1 VQGQDRKSLGDRFES
16 YQPLRNR
23 LAVFRQAMSVTCLL
37 VTTAVAVGVPNLAW
51 AETQSQQQS
60 ATEARVQ
67 AMVPDLESYI
77 ARGMRSFDVPG
88 LAIGIVADDRL
99 VYARGFGTRSRP
111 NGAPVDPATVFQI
124 GSLTKAFL
132 SATLA
137 IAVDRGWLHWDD
149 RVTDLDPG
157 FQMSDPWVTREF
169 RVFDLLAQRS
179 GLPPAANDGLEL
191 LGLDETALVRSLRY
205 VEPVSSFRTTFA
217 YTNITHMLAGR
228 LVAKASG
235 AAQWNEVLQKELL
248 DSLGMANSSYTAAAI
263 AAAPDHAEGY
273 RWTPQGAVP
282 EPFTPIVPYGFAGAD
297 DINSDVEDLARWLR
311 MQLSDGALAGKR
323 IVSAE
328 NLLVTHTPR
337 IAITDRVVYAMGW
350 FVQQTPNGGI
360 IWHNG
365 TTPGFGAFLGMAPD
379 RKTGVIVL
387 SNQGNVGLPDS
398 IGAWVLDRVLG
409 SAKTDYLAERLEQA
423 KTNLAAAEE
432 QYAKPAKPGP
442 SPPYATIAGDYVNP
456 GFGDAAVR
464 IDGDAL
470 VLELPATG
478 AKLKLDPW
486 DGNIF
491 TATLMPSGPFAAVV
505 AGLGPS
511 PYGFVQWQI
520 DKTAKLDTFRL
531 ILGGDQAYEF
541 RRR

>member
-1 VQGQDRKSLGDRFES
+1 MT
-16 YQPLRNR
+16 
-23 LAVFRQAMSVTCLL
+23 AVYML
-37 VTTAVAVGVPNLAW
+37 VTVATAVAVASPNLAW
-51 AETQSQQQS
+51 AEPQRPQQS

-77 ARGMRSFDVPG
+77 ARGMKSFDVPG

-111 NGAPVDPATVFQI
+111 DGARVDPATVFQI

-132 SATLA
+132 STTLA

-157 FQMSDPWVTREF
+157 FHMSDPWVTREF

-179 GLPPAANDGLEL
+179 GLPPGANDGLEL
-191 LGLDETALVRSLRY
+191 LGLDQAALIRSLCY

-228 LVAKASG
+228 IVAKASG
-235 AAQWNEVLQKELL
+235 AAQWNEVLQKALL
-248 DSLGMANSSYTAAAI
+248 DPLGMANSSYTAAAI
-263 AAAPDHAEGY
+263 AAAADHAEGY
-273 RWTPQGAVP
+273 RWTPQGAVAV
-282 EPFTPIVPYGFAGAD
+282 PFTPIVPYGFAGAD
-297 DINSDVEDLARWLR
+297 DINSDVKDLARWLR
-311 MQLSDGALAGKR
+311 MQLSDGALAGTR
-323 IVSAE
+323 LISAE
-328 NLLVTHTPR
+328 NLLVTHTPS
-337 IAITDRVVYAMGW
+337 IAITNRIFYAMGW
-350 FVQQTPNGGI
+350 FVQQTPNGVT

-379 RKTGVIVL
+379 RKAGVIVL
-387 SNQGNVGLPDS
+387 SNEGNVGLPDS

-409 SAKTDYLAERLEQA
+409 NARTDYLAERLEQA
-423 KTNLAAAEE
+423 KTSIAAAEE
-432 QYAKPAKPGP
+432 QYAKPAKPRP
-442 SPPYATIAGDYVNP
+442 SPPYETIAGDYVNP
-456 GFGDAAVR
+456 GFGDVAVR
-464 IDGDAL
+464 MDGDAL

-486 DGNIF
+486 DGDVI

-505 AGLGPS
+505 ANLGPS

-520 DKTAKLDTFRL
+520 DKTAKLDAFRL